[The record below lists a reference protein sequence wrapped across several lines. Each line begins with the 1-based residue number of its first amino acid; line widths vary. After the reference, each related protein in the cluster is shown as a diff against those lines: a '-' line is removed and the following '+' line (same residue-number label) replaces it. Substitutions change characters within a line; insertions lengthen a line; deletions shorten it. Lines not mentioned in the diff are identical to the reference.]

1 MQKLVRGVKGREKPT
16 GHTLLKSWQAF
27 EDESNHIWNNARE
40 YNEDGS
46 VISDLAT
53 QLEVSVAPTL
63 ECGTEYLQSYF
74 RRRLK
79 EAKRFVQEP
88 PQPKVK
94 LRMPAPDPPKLTL
107 KFNAPK
113 QTGSTGVSIDSESL
127 KRQQELVNA
136 GANGKT
142 SATGNANYLIMLP
155 DAVE

>member
-1 MQKLVRGVKGREKPT
+1 M
-16 GHTLLKSWQAF
+16 LLTPLEYST
-27 EDESNHIWNNARE
+27 ES
-40 YNEDGS
+40 
-46 VISDLAT
+46 
-53 QLEVSVAPTL
+53 
-63 ECGTEYLQSYF
+63 LQSYF
-74 RRRLK
+74 TRRLK

-94 LRMPAPDPPKLTL
+94 LRMPAPDPPKITL
-107 KFNAPK
+107 KLSGPK

-142 SATGNANYLIMLP
+142 SAAGNANHLIMLR